1 MIYVIKIQK
10 GKIFIKTQTV
20 LLFLVVLWLFSFCY
34 YISIYTN
41 KIPTNE
47 RAIKVLA
54 ELIKVC
60 RNLRVGSCKLQ
71 EMLAKCCLYVEGEV
85 ISDTINFCAIQTPP
99 IQHIFGFYLCTYL
112 LHSLG

>member
-1 MIYVIKIQK
+1 MFFVIKSQN
-10 GKIFIKTQTV
+10 GKIVIKTQTV
-20 LLFLVVLWLFSFCY
+20 LVFSVVLWLFSFCY

-54 ELIKVC
+54 KLTKVY
-60 RNLRVGSCKLQ
+60 RNLYVGLCKLQ

-85 ISDTINFCAIQTPP
+85 ISDTIKFCAIPDPSNTTYFW
-99 IQHIFGFYLCTYL
+99 ILSLYL
-112 LHSLG
+112 LHSLD